1 MEARAEQLNTARH
14 TGPPPA
20 ARQRTRAH
28 CGHRSSASPN
38 RFSQG
43 HSLPFTPYS
52 ASPCTG
58 AGMHEN
64 MLSTL
69 YRHLLEWSILA
80 TRLAVGVTR
89 RLAPNNH
96 AFPTT
101 PASYLGSVHLLA
113 EICFWMSCPM
123 MKPGI
128 VHTHVA
134 QKPSFFLQQT
144 EEKRAKKH
152 RGNRGEETTAL
163 PSKSLQFTRRQK
175 CEWTKT
181 TAVASTVL
189 GTCQA
194 LL

>member
-1 MEARAEQLNTARH
+1 MEARAEQLNTVPH

-20 ARQRTRAH
+20 ARQRTRHTAE
-28 CGHRSSASPN
+28 C
-38 RFSQG
+38 QQCQ
-43 HSLPFTPYS
+43 SLPFTPCS
-52 ASPCTG
+52 AFPCTG

-69 YRHLLEWSILA
+69 YCHLLEWSILA